1 VLTGEAMEKGK
12 GRSYYR
18 IEVLT
23 AGRWERW
30 LTVAS
35 VGRAGAVRAAAL
47 MAPHRTS
54 RVVRAGGAG
63 H

>member
-1 VLTGEAMEKGK
+1 MEKGK

-47 MAPHRTS
+47 MAPHPTS

>member
-1 VLTGEAMEKGK
+1 MKGK
-12 GRSYYR
+12 ATTVYR
-18 IEVLT
+18 IEILT

-35 VGRAGAVRAAAL
+35 VGRAGALRAAAL

-63 H
+63 Q